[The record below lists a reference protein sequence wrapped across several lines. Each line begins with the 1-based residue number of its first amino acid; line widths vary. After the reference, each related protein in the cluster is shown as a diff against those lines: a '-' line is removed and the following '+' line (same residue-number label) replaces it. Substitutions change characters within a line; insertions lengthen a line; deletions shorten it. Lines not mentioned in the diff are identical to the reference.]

1 MPNNGAVT
9 IAPTTTDQSIAAGY
23 HNGSGTV
30 QGDPDLA
37 AGNIK
42 RGVTLFG
49 VAGTLYNAGVP
60 KTGQTMSFATGDDG
74 DLEKGVAWPNPRF
87 ITGTTGVV
95 TDTLTGLIWLKN
107 ANCTMTHRD
116 GDAFTSSGT
125 LTTNALTMEQQLA
138 GGSCNGGTVAGDW
151 RLPNVRELQSLIDY
165 GHFSPALPIR
175 PGREW
180 AEGPLHRRP
189 VQLLLDEHH
198 RRRHVVR
205 LGREPVQWHRARRR
219 QDGTYYVWPVRGG
232 Q

>member
-1 MPNNGAVT
+1 MPNNGAIA

-42 RGVTLFG
+42 NGVNLFG

-60 KTGQTMSFATGDDG
+60 KTGQTTSFATGDDG

-107 ANCTMTHRD
+107 ANCANAGEKMGDRHFHRC
-116 GDAFTSSGT
+116 GVTEYRRH
-125 LTTNALTMEQQLA
+125 NQWQQL
-138 GGSCNGGTVAGDW
+138 
-151 RLPNVRELQSLIDY
+151 
-165 GHFSPALPIR
+165 
-175 PGREW
+175 
-180 AEGPLHRRP
+180 
-189 VQLLLDEHH
+189 
-198 RRRHVVR
+198 RRHQQQRQPSNR
-205 LGREPVQWHRARRR
+205 LAAAQRRASCRA
-219 QDGTYYVWPVRGG
+219 
-232 Q
+232 